1 MITALAV
8 LVILLMLCSLA
19 LHIFGLPANWIL
31 LAFVIGWK
39 IFLPETMSWN
49 FISILAVIALIG
61 EILEFAAQYFG
72 GKKYGATGRGSLGA
86 FIGAIA
92 GAILGAPF
100 FFGLGALPG
109 ALLGSFGG
117 CLVLELS
124 HGRSFAEAQHSAWGA
139 FWGKAFGLA
148 IKVSLGVWMFT
159 MSIPKIWPS

>member
-19 LHIFGLPANWIL
+19 LHIFGLPANWLIL
-31 LAFVIGWK
+31 ALAASWK
-39 IFLPETMSWN
+39 FYQPQAITWN
-49 FISILAVIALIG
+49 FIIFLGVIALVG
-61 EILEFAAQYFG
+61 EILEFVAQYFG
-72 GKKYGATGRGSLGA
+72 GKKYGATGRGNIGA

-117 CLVLELS
+117 CFALELT
-124 HGRSFAEAQHSAWGA
+124 HGRSFDEAKHSACGA
-139 FWGKAFGLA
+139 FWGKAFGMA
-148 IKVSLGVWMFT
+148 MKISLGVWMFA
-159 MSIPKIWPS
+159 MSIPKIWPA

>member
-8 LVILLMLCSLA
+8 LIIFLMLSSLT

-31 LAFVIGWK
+31 LAFVIVWK
-39 IFLPETMSWN
+39 IFFPVTMSWN
-49 FISILAVIALIG
+49 FISILALIALAG

-72 GKKYGATGRGSLGA
+72 GKKYGATGRGNLGA
-86 FIGAIA
+86 FIGAIV

-100 FFGLGALPG
+100 LFGLGALPG

-117 CLVLELS
+117 CLILELT
-124 HGRSFAEAQHSAWGA
+124 HGRTFAEAQHSAWGA

-148 IKVSLGVWMFT
+148 IKISLGVWMFT
-159 MSIPKIWPS
+159 LSIPKIWPS